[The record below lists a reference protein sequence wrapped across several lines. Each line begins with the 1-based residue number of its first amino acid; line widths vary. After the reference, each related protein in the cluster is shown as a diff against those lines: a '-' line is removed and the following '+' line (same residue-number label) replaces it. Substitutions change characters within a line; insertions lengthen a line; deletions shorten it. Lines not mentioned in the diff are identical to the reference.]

1 MQRVRRRR
9 VPALRRWRR
18 PRHPVLLLTDQRQQ
32 QVRRLRAEQE
42 AREEKPKKAP
52 KKKAPKKAPKKDP
65 KKEKKIPG
73 HGKNLAPKK
82 TLEKKS
88 SVA

>member
-1 MQRVRRRR
+1 VCQHCGGGEGLGIPCSYSLINGNNKCEGCARNKR
-9 VPALRRWRR
+9 PAKK
-18 PRHPVLLLTDQRQQ
+18 
-32 QVRRLRAEQE
+32 
-42 AREEKPKKAP
+42 KPKKAP

-65 KKEKKIPG
+65 KKEKIIPG